1 MDKRFDAIY
10 RDNARYVYNVAI
22 GMLRNKTEAEDIMQ
36 NVFIKL
42 FDNFDAFRGD
52 SSIRTYLYRMTVNK
66 CLDLFRLRKI
76 RESKLEKI
84 DLPEEKNTAASNELY
99 SLLEKLDPDLKA
111 PVLLS
116 EIGGFTYREIGDIL
130 GINLGTVKSR
140 IHRGM
145 NKLREIA
152 KKEATA

>member
-42 FDNFDAFRGD
+42 FDNFAAFRGD

-84 DLPEEKNTAASNELY
+84 EIPVEKNHAAGNELY

-116 EIGGFTYREIGDIL
+116 EIGGFSYKEIGEIL

-152 KKEATA
+152 AKEASV

>member
-1 MDKRFDAIY
+1 MEKVFEAIY
-10 RDNARYVYNVAI
+10 RDNARYVYNVAL
-22 GMLRNKTEAEDIMQ
+22 GMLRNRSEAEDIMQ

-42 FDNFDAFRGD
+42 FDNYGSFRGD

-84 DLPEEKNTAASNELY
+84 DIPEEKNTAPASELY

-111 PVLLS
+111 PVLLA
-116 EIGGFTYREIGDIL
+116 EIGGFSYKEIGEIL
-130 GINLGTVKSR
+130 GINMGTVKSR
-140 IHRGM
+140 IHRGI

-152 KKEATA
+152 KKEASA

>member
-1 MDKRFDAIY
+1 MDKRFEKIY
-10 RDNARYVYNVAI
+10 SENARYVYNVAL

-42 FDNFDAFRGD
+42 FDNFSAFRGD

-84 DLPEEKNTAASNELY
+84 DLPEEKNHAAGNELY
-99 SLLEKLDPDLKA
+99 SLLEKLDEDLKA

-116 EIGGFTYREIGDIL
+116 EIGGFTYKEIGDIL

-145 NKLREIA
+145 HKLREIA
-152 KKEATA
+152 KKEALT